1 LSAPD
6 TNMVRERSKLSGG
19 GGFAVAIRDVD
30 VVSAVE
36 LRVDDGGHDVLG
48 RDEASEP
55 WRSVGEA
62 CLPFA
67 NRASDVL
74 RWRFGVLPTIETTY
88 SQCRLRLEHRWH
100 PVLSPLHRI
109 YMPTS
114 MSAAVCPMQGASTQ

>member
-1 LSAPD
+1 
-6 TNMVRERSKLSGG
+6 MVRERSKLSGG
-19 GGFAVAIRDVD
+19 GGFAVATRDAD

-48 RDEASEP
+48 RDDPDEASEA
-55 WRSVGEA
+55 WRSVGEG
-62 CLPFA
+62 CVPFA

-74 RWRFGVLPTIETTY
+74 RWRFGVLPTIDTTY
-88 SQCRLRLEHRWH
+88 SQWRLRLEHRWH

-114 MSAAVCPMQGASTQ
+114 M